1 MFALH
6 RYTGIKVDYA
16 FQCSS
21 TTDSSFRAWRR

>member
-16 FQCSS
+16 FQCS